1 MRISFRTTLEQE
13 LVEML
18 KQMGAEKNK
27 NMNDILEEL
36 LYFYYGDKETVTYL
50 VPKAP
55 ENYVGGEKEFMTDEI
70 TYISAKIFAR
80 NGYEISE
87 DFINVLRS
95 VSTLMTELVIRD
107 KQLQEKIEGN
117 VSVEEIIQN
126 AEAIKNA
133 LNEKK
138 NK

>member
-1 MRISFRTTLEQE
+1 MRVSFRTTLEQE
-13 LVEML
+13 LVDML

-27 NMNDILEEL
+27 NMNDIIEEL
-36 LYFYYGDKETVTYL
+36 LYSYYGDKETVVYL
-50 VPKAP
+50 IPVAPKD
-55 ENYVGGEKEFMTDEI
+55 YVGGEKKFFTDEI
-70 TYISAKIFAR
+70 TYIAAKIFAR

-87 DFINVLRS
+87 DFIDVLRS
-95 VSTLMTELVIRD
+95 VSALMTELAIRD
-107 KQLQEKIEGN
+107 KQLQDKIEGN
-117 VSVEEIIQN
+117 VSIEEIIQN